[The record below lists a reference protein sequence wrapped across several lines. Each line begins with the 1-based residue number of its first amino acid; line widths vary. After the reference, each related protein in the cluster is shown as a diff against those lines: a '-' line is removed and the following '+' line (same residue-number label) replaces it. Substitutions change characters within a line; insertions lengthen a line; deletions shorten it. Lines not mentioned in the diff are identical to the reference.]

1 MNIGFEPLWILS
13 GKIHL
18 SNLYKPSNLIGVSM
32 SDERH
37 IPGPPSE
44 LADTLN
50 HWRQLFQIE
59 HKHDFEALKVLTSSE
74 QPIFSF
80 YVDFADIDADD
91 LLSLRFNEYP
101 EETVQQA
108 NEVLRSMSSE
118 YTDVRCVLRPLNFP
132 DQKIK
137 NVSELRMRNRGELVS
152 LVVKVN
158 DVGPRLGYLKRAL
171 YTCMACGHRVEIPQ
185 RIARE
190 RKRPSGPCKV
200 CLEDAESALG
210 EQIPYTLYRRLD
222 MLMQLTAEG
231 SFYQDIQYLNVVDV
245 QGNSE
250 QPIQIIVD
258 DEYVDAHKPGDIIRI
273 NGVVYIDPIP
283 ERNFIKDTRR
293 VLQVRALSIEQVS

>member
-1 MNIGFEPLWILS
+1 
-13 GKIHL
+13 
-18 SNLYKPSNLIGVSM
+18 M

-50 HWRQLFQIE
+50 HWRQLFQLE

-152 LVVKVN
+152 LIVKVN

-171 YTCMACGHRVEIPQ
+171 YTCMACGHRVEVPQ

-190 RKRPSGPCKV
+190 RKRPNGPCKV

-245 QGNSE
+245 EGDSE

-258 DEYVDAHKPGDIIRI
+258 DEYVDAHKSGDIIRI

-283 ERNFIKDTRR
+283 ERNFVKDTRR
-293 VLQVRALSIEQVS
+293 ILQVRALSIEQVS

>member
-1 MNIGFEPLWILS
+1 
-13 GKIHL
+13 
-18 SNLYKPSNLIGVSM
+18 M

-50 HWRQLFQIE
+50 HWRQLFQLE

-132 DQKIK
+132 NQKIK

-152 LVVKVN
+152 LIVKVN

-171 YTCMACGHRVEIPQ
+171 YTCMACGHRVEVPQ

-190 RKRPSGPCKV
+190 RKRPNGPCKV

-245 QGNSE
+245 EGDSE

-258 DEYVDAHKPGDIIRI
+258 DEYVDAHKPGDIVRI

-283 ERNFIKDTRR
+283 ERNFVKDTRR
-293 VLQVRALSIEQVS
+293 ILQVRALSIEQVS